1 MSAAPKMANRA
12 FTPFVAMKSGHYGSC
27 GENSRTQLW
36 AGKGILKVARGGG
49 VGTVQRIKA
58 EMEGPFDVAA

>member
-1 MSAAPKMANRA
+1 M
-12 FTPFVAMKSGHYGSC
+12 AMKSGHYGSC

-49 VGTVQRIKA
+49 VGTGTVQRIKA